1 MMILINGMF
10 KIIVMFLCMIVI
22 TWLDFQVIKYL
33 KRWIAVEKLTIIPKK
48 YAVIVWTVHEFI
60 VYVLMGKK
68 LNLHFIVVYTLTLPL
83 IDYILIKRFS

>member
-22 TWLDFQVIKYL
+22 TRLDFQVIKYL
-33 KRWIAVEKLTIIPKK
+33 KRWIVVEKLNVIPKK
-48 YAVIVWTVHEFI
+48 YGIIVWLVLGFV

-68 LNLHFIVVYTLTLPL
+68 LNLPFIAIYSLTLPL
-83 IDYILIKRFS
+83 IDYFLVKK